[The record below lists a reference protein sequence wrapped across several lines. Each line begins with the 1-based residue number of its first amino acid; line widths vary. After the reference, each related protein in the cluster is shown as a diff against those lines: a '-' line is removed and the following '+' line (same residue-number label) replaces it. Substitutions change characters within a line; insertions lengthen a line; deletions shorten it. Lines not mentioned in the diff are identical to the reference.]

1 MKKNNGKS
9 EDKVPPFLSSASGSV
24 DQTEIS
30 LITRSNHTPNLERI
44 ITPQFQSALRM
55 RLANKLLSM
64 KKILRCGN
72 LGKNI
77 LNILL

>member
-30 LITRSNHTPNLERI
+30 LITR
-44 ITPQFQSALRM
+44 
-55 RLANKLLSM
+55 
-64 KKILRCGN
+64 
-72 LGKNI
+72 
-77 LNILL
+77 